1 MFRGPTIAGGYNQAA
16 LCANLVVG
24 CSTPLRVSSNPLED
38 PANTLSIRIGGK
50 TTSFWREHSTS
61 TGAAPPVLKLNN
73 PDHTHSREQHSRHHP
88 VRLHVTCGIGYGG
101 MGGRVLRGGV
111 GGLQVALG
119 AAVRDSCL
127 SRQVAGGDS
136 LVDRRGL
143 QNRGAMQGR
152 RYRSKIF
159 VVVSEN

>member
-1 MFRGPTIAGGYNQAA
+1 MFGYVMHSSLSIIVMSFAAVFRGPTIAGGYNQAA

-73 PDHTHSREQHSRHHP
+73 PPHTLASNTHDTTPSGCTSRVVLDTVEWADVFCAG
-88 VRLHVTCGIGYGG
+88 VRW
-101 MGGRVLRGGV
+101 
-111 GGLQVALG
+111 
-119 AAVRDSCL
+119 
-127 SRQVAGGDS
+127 VAGPWALAYETLAYPGK
-136 LVDRRGL
+136 L
-143 QNRGAMQGR
+143 QGET
-152 RYRSKIF
+152 
-159 VVVSEN
+159 V

>member
-61 TGAAPPVLKLNN
+61 TGAAPPALKLNN
-73 PDHTHSREQHSRHHP
+73 PPHTLASNTHDTTPSGCTSRVVLDTVEWAD
-88 VRLHVTCGIGYGG
+88 VFCG
-101 MGGRVLRGGV
+101 GGV

-136 LVDRRGL
+136 F
-143 QNRGAMQGR
+143 
-152 RYRSKIF
+152 S
-159 VVVSEN
+159 